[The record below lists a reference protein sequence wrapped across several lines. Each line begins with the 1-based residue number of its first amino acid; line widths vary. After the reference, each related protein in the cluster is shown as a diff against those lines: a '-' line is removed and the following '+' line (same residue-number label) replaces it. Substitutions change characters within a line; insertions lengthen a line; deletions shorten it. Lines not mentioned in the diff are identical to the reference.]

1 MKELDVDYRNLVLDN
16 IREGILILDSEL
28 NFVFINQ
35 EAENIIGISSNR
47 IKKTNDLNLLD
58 EQVID
63 LVRKTQSDLET
74 RYINEINFNNLFNK
88 NNIISLYIKPILDYQ
103 SRSPHLEYILIQ
115 FRNLEAMHLLNK
127 KKQYDEEEE
136 IMSQLFYGLAHEI
149 KNPLAGIKGAAQL
162 IKKEKNSSEK
172 TKECSN
178 IIEKEAVRLANLV
191 DTFNHLQP
199 HSEDTYSKVDINNLL
214 NEVIEICSKDQEKKK
229 VSLFVSLE
237 LESAAIFCDKELLRI
252 VLLNV
257 LKNAYDSIK
266 SKGEIKINTNRITD
280 FKVDKKSFFLISIND
295 NGKGIEKD
303 KLDKIFQPFFTT
315 KKNGQGF
322 GLFLSQKIINKFGGF
337 IEASSNGNGATF
349 KIYLPIN

>member
-103 SRSPHLEYILIQ
+103 SRSRHLEYILIQ

-127 KKQYDEEEE
+127 KNQRAFLLKRCCRFSV
-136 IMSQLFYGLAHEI
+136 MSL
-149 KNPLAGIKGAAQL
+149 
-162 IKKEKNSSEK
+162 
-172 TKECSN
+172 
-178 IIEKEAVRLANLV
+178 
-191 DTFNHLQP
+191 
-199 HSEDTYSKVDINNLL
+199 SK
-214 NEVIEICSKDQEKKK
+214 
-229 VSLFVSLE
+229 
-237 LESAAIFCDKELLRI
+237 
-252 VLLNV
+252 
-257 LKNAYDSIK
+257 
-266 SKGEIKINTNRITD
+266 
-280 FKVDKKSFFLISIND
+280 
-295 NGKGIEKD
+295 
-303 KLDKIFQPFFTT
+303 
-315 KKNGQGF
+315 
-322 GLFLSQKIINKFGGF
+322 
-337 IEASSNGNGATF
+337 
-349 KIYLPIN
+349 